1 MPSPEPGV
9 RPFLP
14 SVLFEVT
21 TRCNLDC
28 LYCYNVFKRPGG
40 GTPVA
45 GSHALARA
53 TLDRLFE
60 VARVRRVTM
69 SGGEPLLAE
78 GFVELVRHCRERGRR
93 VLITSN
99 GNAGDEHT
107 YRELSALGIETWVLP
122 LHSADPAVHDAM
134 TQRPGSHARSLA
146 ALAQLRTLG
155 DEVTP
160 IMVITKL
167 NVNDVERTLLFL
179 KERGFRR
186 IIANRF
192 NYGGRGIIEADR
204 LALTGA
210 EIRAV
215 FGRINDLTERCGLW
229 VSANICT
236 PHCVLDPRDYPRVG
250 FGVCDLNLSNRP
262 ITLEVNGD
270 VRFCNHSPEIMGN
283 LFRDD
288 LKAILSTS
296 YARRWEISVPE
307 RCRDCDRWEACAG
320 GCRAAAEQL
329 GHDMREIDPIAW
341 SDPRTAC
348 RTAVQNG

>member
-1 MPSPEPGV
+1 MPSRSPDP
-9 RPFLP
+9 RPYLP

-40 GTPVA
+40 SAPEACSFEQT
-45 GSHALARA
+45 SR
-53 TLDRLFE
+53 TLDRILE

-69 SGGEPLLAE
+69 SGGEPLLADR
-78 GFVELVRHCRERGRR
+78 FVDLVRRCRERGRR

-99 GNAGDEHT
+99 GNGGDDRT
-107 YRELSALGIETWVLP
+107 LRELSALGIETWVLP
-122 LHSADPAVHDAM
+122 VHSASPAVHDAM

-146 ALAQLRTLG
+146 SIDLLRALG

-160 IMVITKL
+160 IVVITRL
-167 NVNDVERTLLFL
+167 NVGDVEKTMLFL
-179 KERGFRR
+179 KDRGCRR
-186 IIANRF
+186 IIMNRF
-192 NYGGRGIIEADR
+192 NIGGRGIREADR

-215 FGRINDLTERCGLW
+215 FERINDLTAKCGLW

-250 FGVCDLNLSNRP
+250 FGVCDLNLASRP
-262 ITLEVNGD
+262 ITLEANGD

-283 LFRDD
+283 IFRDD
-288 LKAILSTS
+288 LREMVSTA
-296 YARRWEISVPE
+296 YARRWETAVPE
-307 RCRDCDRWEACAG
+307 RCRGCDRWEACAG

-329 GHDMREIDPIAW
+329 GRDMTEVDPIAW
-341 SDPRTAC
+341 SDPRASC
-348 RTAVQNG
+348 RAAASGA